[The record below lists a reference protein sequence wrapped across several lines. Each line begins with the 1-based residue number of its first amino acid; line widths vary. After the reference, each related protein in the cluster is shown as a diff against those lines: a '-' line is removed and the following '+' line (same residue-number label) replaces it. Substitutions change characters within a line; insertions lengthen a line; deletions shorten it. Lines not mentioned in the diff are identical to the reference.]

1 MSDLTNHKLYDIT
14 REINVENPTI
24 EKDRRTGS
32 YKWGKD
38 NLFPQYLASLK
49 YNCAIHGG
57 IINSKV
63 HYTIG
68 GGLAYDG
75 LSKELFDKFIKNGNS
90 DYDLN
95 EVTQFLS
102 SDLETFGAY
111 AFLITYVN
119 GRSYKITPIDFEKL
133 RKSIDE
139 DYWLYSEDW
148 TDKSETVISYKTL
161 DLTDRTGVQ
170 IVVYMEP
177 QKQIKIGKKIIK
189 SVYPLPS
196 YFGGILAIET
206 DIAINTYRRYEIE
219 NGFSL
224 GTIINFNSG
233 QPQTK
238 EDKDKT
244 VSMVADT
251 TQGVANAGGV
261 MVVFN
266 EDKNNET
273 TVTNIN
279 GNNLDQRYTVLSE
292 DNKENILQA
301 HSVTS
306 PMLFGI
312 KTEGQLGGATEL
324 EVSYNLMKEGYF
336 QYKQKAILSTLNYI
350 FNEVNG
356 GDGKLNFVEVSITGA
371 DVEKEGGEI
380 LTTLNTM
387 SPLLANSV
395 LRTLTTNEVRSLAG
409 LEPVE
414 GGDALPNQNEA
425 TQSFTK
431 EADVIN
437 HFRMFG
443 RDKKGIKFIA
453 SRPVNKLDLDEE
465 NFIKSFKK
473 FATEKQINILALINE
488 NIPFEQIAK
497 TLKIS
502 NSELSR
508 EWSRLESEGL
518 LDGNEI
524 TTDGA
529 RELASNERVTV
540 EVVYSYEVRP
550 ELGQPEIIPTTRDF
564 CRDLIELNRVYTRF
578 EIEQIS
584 NIVGRDVW
592 TYRGGWYHNPQT
604 DKTTAS
610 CRHYWSQNL
619 VIT

>member
-1 MSDLTNHKLYDIT
+1 MTDLNKYSFYDIT
-14 REINVENPTI
+14 REVNVENPTV
-24 EKDRRTGS
+24 EKERRTGS

-38 NLFPQYLASLK
+38 NLFPQYLSSLK

-63 HYTIG
+63 HYTVG
-68 GGLAYDG
+68 GGLGYDG
-75 LSKELFDKFIKNGNS
+75 TSKELFDKFIKNGNS

-95 EVTQFLS
+95 EVTTFLS
-102 SDLETFGAY
+102 NDLETFGAY

-133 RKSIDE
+133 RKSVDD

-148 TDKSETVISYKTL
+148 SDRREEITSYKTL

-177 QKQIKIGKKIIK
+177 QKQIKIGRKIVK
-189 SVYPLPS
+189 SIYPLPS
-196 YFGGILAIET
+196 YFGGILAIEK
-206 DIAINTYRRYEIE
+206 DIAINSYRRYEIE

-224 GTIINFNSG
+224 GTIINFNNG
-233 QPQTK
+233 QPPTKKEK
-238 EDKDKT
+238 EDT
-244 VSMVADT
+244 INMVSDT

-261 MVVFN
+261 MVTFN
-266 EDKNNET
+266 ESKDNET
-273 TVTNIN
+273 TVTNLN
-279 GNNLDQRYTVLSE
+279 GNNLDQRYTVLSN

-301 HSVTS
+301 HSITS
-306 PMLFGI
+306 PMLFGV
-312 KTEGQLGGATEL
+312 KTEGQLGGSTEL
-324 EVSYNLMKEGYF
+324 ELSYNLMKEGYF
-336 QYKQKAILSTLNYI
+336 KYKQKAILSTLNYI

-356 GDGKLNFVEVSITGA
+356 GEGKF
-371 DVEKEGGEI
+371 
-380 LTTLNTM
+380 M
-387 SPLLANSV
+387 F
-395 LRTLTTNEVRSLAG
+395 NEVILDIS
-409 LEPVE
+409 
-414 GGDALPNQNEA
+414 
-425 TQSFTK
+425 K
-431 EADVIN
+431 EEKQPTNTNNFHFGKENKDVDVISL
-437 HFRMFG
+437 FRLSG
-443 RDKKGIKFIA
+443 KDKKGLKFIA
-453 SRPVNKLDLDEE
+453 SRPVNEADLDEE

-473 FATEKQINILALINE
+473 FANEKQINILALIND

-497 TLKIS
+497 TLKIN